1 VTHGFFAAA
10 GRVSRLRPALLALL
24 AAALLL
30 AAPAGPRAQDAEEA
44 PAVPAAVLAPDVPLE
59 TLVLRL
65 LPLTEAELAAA
76 AATWQTQVQAKTAEA
91 SEAQIAVV
99 EGADPETVRL
109 SELKAERK
117 ALFDRYAAVIDAWE
131 KKGGDPDAIQK
142 LRDYRTAILVDE
154 TRTATPEMLA
164 REALDW
170 LLAADGGLEV
180 AKDVAV
186 IVAAFAALV
195 IVARF
200 VRGLVRRWIGRVPNL
215 SKLMQAFIVV
225 AMYWVV
231 MAIGLMVVLSA
242 LGVDIS
248 PVFALIGGASFILAF
263 ALQSTL
269 GNLAAGLMIMI
280 NRPFDEGDYV
290 DVGGVAGTVRSV
302 SIMSTTVVT
311 PDNQVI
317 VIPNSN
323 VWGNVI
329 TNVTIS
335 PTRRVDL
342 TFGIAYED
350 SIEKAQGVLERVVAA
365 HPLVMDE
372 PAPVIRV
379 GALGASSV
387 DFIVRPWVK
396 GADYWTVYWDL
407 TRQVKEAF
415 DAAGISIPYPQQ
427 DLHVKSAAAPAAV
440 PGMIS
445 PPSQRKGA
453 LTDAPAE
460 DGDAETT

>member
-1 VTHGFFAAA
+1 MPHRPSPVP
-10 GRVSRLRPALLALL
+10 GRRLRLALSALL
-24 AAALLL
+24 AAVLLL
-30 AAPAGPRAQDAEEA
+30 AAPALLRAQDAGEN
-44 PAVPAAVLAPDVPLE
+44 PPVPAAVLAPGTPLE
-59 TLVLRL
+59 ALVLRL
-65 LPLTEAELAAA
+65 LPLTEPELAAA
-76 AATWQTQVQAKTAEA
+76 AAAWQTRVQAKTAETA
-91 SEAQIAVV
+91 EAQIAVMG
-99 EGADPETVRL
+99 GADPATVRL
-109 SELKAERK
+109 AELKAERK
-117 ALFDRYAAVIDAWE
+117 ALFDRYAAVLDAWE
-131 KKGGDPDAIQK
+131 KKGGDPAAVQK

-154 TRTATPEMLA
+154 TRTATPAMLA

-170 LLAADGGLEV
+170 LLAADGGLAV
-180 AKDVAV
+180 LKDLAV
-186 IVAAFAALV
+186 VAAAFVGLV
-195 IVARF
+195 IAARF

-215 SKLMQAFIVV
+215 SRLMQAFIVV
-225 AMYWVV
+225 AIYWVV
-231 MAIGLMVVLSA
+231 LAIGLMVVLSA
-242 LGVDIS
+242 LGVDVT

-269 GNLAAGLMIMI
+269 GNLASGLMIMI

-317 VIPNSN
+317 VIPNAN

-350 SIEKAQGVLERVVAA
+350 SIEKAQAVLEQVVAA
-365 HPLVMDE
+365 HPLVLEE

-379 GALGASSV
+379 GALGPSSV
-387 DFIVRPWVK
+387 DFICRPWVK
-396 GADYWTVYWDL
+396 GADYWTVHWDL

-427 DLHVKSAAAPAAV
+427 DLHVRTAVAPAALT
-440 PGMIS
+440 GAAS
-445 PPSQRKGA
+445 PPSARKGA
-453 LTDAPAE
+453 PTDAPAA
-460 DGDAETT
+460 DGDAETP

>member
-1 VTHGFFAAA
+1 MRRDAAM
-10 GRVSRLRPALLALL
+10 RTRPTWTRIGQALIALVIAWTL
-24 AAALLL
+24 AAAPAVAQD
-30 AAPAGPRAQDAEEA
+30 AAPAPE
-44 PAVPAAVLAPDVPLE
+44 VPAAVLVPDIEIE

-65 LPLTEAELAAA
+65 LPLTEPELAAA
-76 AATWQTQVQAKTAEA
+76 ADAWQALVKAKTEQV
-91 SEAQIAVV
+91 SEAQIA
-99 EGADPETVRL
+99 ASAETATEATHRRMTDL
-109 SELKAERK
+109 LGERK

-131 KKGGDPDAIQK
+131 KKGADPAAVEKYRAYRSAI
-142 LRDYRTAILVDE
+142 IVDE
-154 TRTATPEMLA
+154 TRTASPEMLA
-164 REALDW
+164 RQALAW
-170 LLAADGGLEV
+170 LMAEDGGLEL
-180 AKDVAV
+180 ARDIAV
-186 IVAAFAALV
+186 IVAALFALV
-195 IVARF
+195 VAARF
-200 VRGLVRRWIGRVPNL
+200 VRGLARRWIGRVPNL

-225 AMYWVV
+225 AIYWVV

-242 LGVDIS
+242 LGVDVS

-323 VWGNVI
+323 VWGDVI

-350 SIEKAQGVLERVVAA
+350 SLEKAQAVLEQVVAA
-365 HPLVMDE
+365 HPLVLDD

-379 GALGASSV
+379 GALGPSSV
-387 DFIVRPWVK
+387 DFICRPWVR

-427 DLHVKSAAAPAAV
+427 DLHLKTTTAPPPLTPAPR
-440 PGMIS
+440 PG
-445 PPSQRKGA
+445 
-453 LTDAPAE
+453 APAE
-460 DGDAETT
+460 EGSTF